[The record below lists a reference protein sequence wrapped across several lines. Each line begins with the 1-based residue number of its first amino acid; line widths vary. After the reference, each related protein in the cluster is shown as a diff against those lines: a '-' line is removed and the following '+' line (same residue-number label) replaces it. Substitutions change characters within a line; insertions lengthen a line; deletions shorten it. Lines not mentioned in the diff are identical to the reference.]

1 MKHFTEVED
10 IAFLKEMIADP
21 PFHAKHG
28 MSGATWKSIAEKV
41 SKAIKRE
48 VTPRC
53 LKDHFDILIKAFKQK
68 EAASLAASG
77 ISEEVTEK
85 DILLRE
91 CVELMEVPKSS
102 TNISSQE
109 GHDSRELGLARLR
122 NKSAE
127 PSEYNDSEQGASDTR
142 SRASSRSQAATLIDL
157 LDEQVTVTRVTSEE
171 KVKLKR
177 TALVMDQAKLE
188 LEQEKFK
195 EDLRLRKKRLGAE
208 LRLQKKQQEAELEL
222 RRRQQETDLELR
234 RKQQEADLELRRKQQ
249 EADLELLKTRE
260 EKDNSLILLLTSLVH
275 LKKGEN

>member
-28 MSGATWKSIAEKV
+28 MSGATWKSISEKV
-41 SKAIKRE
+41 SKTIKRE
-48 VTPRC
+48 VTPRS
-53 LKDHFDILIKAFKQK
+53 LKDHFDILVKTFKQK

-77 ISEEVTEK
+77 ISEEVTDK

-122 NKSAE
+122 NKSE
-127 PSEYNDSEQGASDTR
+127 PSEHNDSEQGTSDTR
-142 SRASSRSQAATLIDL
+142 SRASSRSQTATLIDL

-177 TALVMDQAKLE
+177 AALVMDQTKLE
-188 LEQEKFK
+188 LEQEKFR
-195 EDLRLRKKRLGAE
+195 EDLRLA
-208 LRLQKKQQEAELEL
+208 QKAAGSRAKTSK
-222 RRRQQETDLELR
+222 ETAR
-234 RKQQEADLELRRKQQ
+234 SRAR
-249 EADLELLKTRE
+249 TP
-260 EKDNSLILLLTSLVH
+260 
-275 LKKGEN
+275 

>member
-1 MKHFTEVED
+1 
-10 IAFLKEMIADP
+10 
-21 PFHAKHG
+21 
-28 MSGATWKSIAEKV
+28 MSTT
-41 SKAIKRE
+41 IKRE
-48 VTPRC
+48 VTSRS
-53 LKDHFDILIKAFKQK
+53 LKDHFDILLKTFKQN
-68 EAASLAASG
+68 EVASLAASG
-77 ISEEVTEK
+77 ISEEVTDK

-91 CVELMEVPKSS
+91 CVELMEIPKSS

-122 NKSAE
+122 DKSE
-127 PSEYNDSEQGASDTR
+127 SSEHNDSEQGTSDTR
-142 SRASSRSQAATLIDL
+142 SRTSSRNQAATLIDL

-171 KVKLKR
+171 KAKLKR
-177 TALVMDQAKLE
+177 AALAMDQTKLE

-195 EDLRLRKKRLGAE
+195 EDLHLRKKRQGAE
-208 LRLQKKQQEAELEL
+208 LRLRKKQQEAELEL

-275 LKKGEN
+275 LKKGENSFSIVI